1 MDTRN
6 AQRGNEK
13 MKTAIA
19 IICSLF
25 LVTAALGYG
34 VFKVDNIP
42 IRQMSKDTTGSRIA
56 PEHYLEPSDVLSK
69 LGEVQRLLQGLYLF
83 RDQMLTIQNRADSNF
98 VQWGSG
104 MMNVGTH
111 RDSLL
116 VYLPVKYTDTLY
128 SVQGTMQAASTQ
140 QACID
145 IAYSG
150 SPIFVTVTLSDSSF
164 VIIAYNYGT
173 TPAIRMAWTTI
184 GIRKR

>member
-1 MDTRN
+1 
-6 AQRGNEK
+6 

-98 VQWGSG
+98 VQRG
-104 MMNVGTH
+104 MDTSTH
-111 RDSLL
+111 VSVDVDTAI
-116 VYLPVKYTDTLY
+116 VYLPVKYQDTLY
-128 SVQGTMQAASTQ
+128 FISVTGQTNNQDSAYFGRYDP
-140 QACID
+140 IV
-145 IAYSG
+145 IA
-150 SPIFVTVTLSDSSF
+150 LSDSSF
-164 VIIAYNYGT
+164 YVYIARGVGIVT
-173 TPAIRMAWTTI
+173 HEISWLTI